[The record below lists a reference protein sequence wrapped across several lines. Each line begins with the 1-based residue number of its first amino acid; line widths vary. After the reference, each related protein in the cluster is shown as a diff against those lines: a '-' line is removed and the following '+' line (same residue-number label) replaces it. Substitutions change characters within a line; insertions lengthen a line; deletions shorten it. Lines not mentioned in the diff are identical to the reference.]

1 MPGTSQI
8 AVCHKHKSI
17 IIIGYTIGA
26 MCMFFGG
33 LGLFLLPLMGL
44 LMIGVSV
51 RFAVCQYIVY
61 KYEYVVLTD
70 SSVICHK
77 GFFNSKTFST
87 PLSKIQS
94 IGLERTFWDKMQGWH
109 TIKIDTAGTGGI
121 EFVFTQ
127 MENAEKFVSLVQ
139 QQIDRIQYH

>member
-1 MPGTSQI
+1 MTGYILGVIVAIPG
-8 AVCHKHKSI
+8 V
-17 IIIGYTIGA
+17 
-26 MCMFFGG
+26 
-33 LGLFLLPLMGL
+33 LFLFFLPPMGL
-44 LMIGVSV
+44 LMIGV
-51 RFAVCQYIVY
+51 AVWGISLRYIVY
-61 KYEYVVLTD
+61 KYEYLELTD

-127 MENAEKFVSLVQ
+127 MGNAEKFVSLVQ
-139 QQIDRIQYH
+139 QQIDRIQYR